1 MILELEKKTWRNVKM
16 SIELVGFENLP
27 NAFIKQIILT
37 DNTEGSFNISLDIIT
52 KDVKDSNGDFLWSKD
67 SILSKFLKLGVLFVD
82 NKQVIQNISSGSILP
97 SDISLFNYRQ
107 SRSLSFSKAV
117 HGEIIEYQSSF
128 SYTNNKNNIT
138 DLAVFVY
145 CFIDIKQ
152 LSQAYNLK
160 LHVDDIRYSGPIK
173 SEKII
178 ENSKILSQTNV
189 FERPNGSLWSGPVH
203 NHNGQ
208 YMIGAYHSDSPHD
221 KLRLRKISN
230 LKIKDKRK
238 QKNIKPDK
246 TSKIPIEISELT
258 VSYDENTDVNGIFMI
273 NVKSLLIN
281 NTKYGNFLRKTSDVV
296 MREILA
302 NFKFSLFMIE
312 RHRVTTT
319 ISTNTF
325 GSPRD
330 KVVSVFSKK
339 NIVKSY
345 DTFSGLKNNTR
356 LEKKST
362 FDISLADLPS
372 ASGLKVLQKDQ
383 IYKEDISTY
392 KKISEIK
399 EISMDYGKNLRY
411 FDFTDM
417 ELGPT
422 TPGKYQYKLSI
433 HFQDPVYSFLEA
445 TVVNMKRSLSE
456 AKRYLGYISRKI
468 NYNYESNTTKFSN
481 YTLYDLNSLTQEYL
495 KHYSYIYNYDD
506 SIQENMSLKIFSM
519 LNPAGATIDS
529 VRKFV
534 DMYSKLLKELM
545 SFLDFNDQKQYDVS
559 IKKSIESKIRT
570 NRIVYE
576 KKFNNIIEPSLN
588 YKRLRYLENQDQKG
602 IKIFTK
608 RQVLSRVQREID
620 KHFNSQPNFS
630 TKENNFL
637 SVNVKTAL
645 NNIRNNSTKF
655 LSPVALEV
663 DNQKI
668 DLRRNE
674 NINFNT
680 FHEALNRTRLIQKD
694 NILKIK
700 KPSIETQD
708 QPERFIASREIIGEN
723 HEFVSYDNIKGS
735 YNEFNEDSKV
745 QSVIVTAYKDMS
757 NKKIDDFDLT
767 KNKTKFTSDEYLG
780 LPLQIKAIL
789 GRKLE
794 ATNGEFLENG
804 KDMLASPETKDFIDV
819 NNLNVA
825 RIKFLSEYEKDK
837 NGEVMLDKPIY
848 KEMDL
853 ANFSSIEKPVLCNL
867 SVYSNNKFNIQD
879 NLKANIVNSAFIIS
893 DQQVNTSFGSND
905 DTSISFL
912 DASSI
917 SYEYTSTNII
927 VQTNNNT
934 YMNNQ
939 AASTSPQS
947 SATDSSSTINTSTDA
962 ISISNRTRNI
972 GGGY

>member
-1 MILELEKKTWRNVKM
+1 M
-16 SIELVGFENLP
+16 SVELVGFENLP

-37 DNTEGSFNISLDIIT
+37 DNTEGSFNISLDIVT

-67 SILSKFLKLGVLFVD
+67 STLSKFLKLGVLFVD

-97 SDISLFNYRQ
+97 SDISLLSYRQ
-107 SRSLSFSKAV
+107 SRSLGFSKTV
-117 HGEIIEYQSSF
+117 HGEIIEYQNSF
-128 SYTNNKNNIT
+128 TYTNNKNNIT

-152 LSQAYNLK
+152 LSHAYNLK

-173 SEKII
+173 SEKIF

-189 FERPNGSLWSGPVH
+189 FERPNGSFWSGPVH

-208 YMIGAYHSDSPHD
+208 YMIGSYHTDSPHD

-230 LKIKDKRK
+230 LKIKDKRR
-238 QKNIKPDK
+238 QRNIKPDK
-246 TSKIPIEISELT
+246 TAKTPVEMSELT

-273 NVKSLLIN
+273 NIKSLLIN

-296 MREILA
+296 MSEVLA

-312 RHRVTTT
+312 RHRVMTT

-356 LEKKST
+356 LEKKSI

-383 IYKEDISTY
+383 IYKEDLATY
-392 KKISEIK
+392 NRISEIK
-399 EISMDYGKNLRY
+399 EIFMDYGKNLRY

-445 TVVNMKRSLSE
+445 TVVGMKKSLNE

-468 NYNYESNTTKFSN
+468 NYNYETNATKFSS

-495 KHYSYIYNYDD
+495 KYYSYIYNYDD
-506 SIQENMSLKIFSM
+506 SVQETMSLKIFSM
-519 LNPAGATIDS
+519 LNPAGATVDS

-534 DMYSKLLKELM
+534 DMYSKLLKEFLN
-545 SFLDFNDQKQYDVS
+545 FLDFNDQKQYDVS
-559 IKKSIESKIRT
+559 IKKTVVNKIKT

-588 YKRLRYLENQDQKG
+588 YKRLRYLENQNLKG
-602 IKIFTK
+602 TKTFSK
-608 RQVLSRVQREID
+608 RQMLSRVQTEID

-630 TKENNFL
+630 TKENMFL
-637 SVNVKTAL
+637 PVNAKTAL
-645 NNIRNNSTKF
+645 NNIRSNSTKF
-655 LSPVALEV
+655 LSPISLDV
-663 DNQKI
+663 DNQEI

-674 NINFNT
+674 NINFNA
-680 FHEALNRTRLIQKD
+680 FQKALNSTRVTRKD
-694 NILKIK
+694 NALRIK
-700 KPSIETQD
+700 KPSIETEEQRD
-708 QPERFIASREIIGEN
+708 RFIASREIIGEN
-723 HEFVSYDNIKGS
+723 HEFVSYDKVKGS
-735 YNEFNEDSKV
+735 YNEFNEDSEV
-745 QSVIVTAYKDMS
+745 QSVVVAAYEDMS
-757 NKKIDDFDLT
+757 NKKLDDFDLN
-767 KNKTKFTSDEYLG
+767 KNKTKFTSDEYLD

-804 KDMLASPETKDFIDV
+804 KDMLSSPETKDFIGV
-819 NNLNVA
+819 NNLNIAKV
-825 RIKFLSEYEKDK
+825 KFLSEYEKDK
-837 NGEVMLDKPIY
+837 NGEVMLDKPVY
-848 KEMDL
+848 REMDL

-879 NLKANIVNSAFIIS
+879 NLKANVVNSAFIIS
-893 DQQVNTSFGSND
+893 DQQVNASLENND
-905 DTSISFL
+905 DVSISFL
-912 DASSI
+912 DASSV
-917 SYEYTSTNII
+917 SYEFTSTNII
-927 VQTNNNT
+927 TQTNNNT
-934 YMNNQ
+934 YINNQ
-939 AASTSPQS
+939 ATSVSSQDNSASE
-947 SATDSSSTINTSTDA
+947 DSNIISTP
-962 ISISNRTRNI
+962 TRITNI